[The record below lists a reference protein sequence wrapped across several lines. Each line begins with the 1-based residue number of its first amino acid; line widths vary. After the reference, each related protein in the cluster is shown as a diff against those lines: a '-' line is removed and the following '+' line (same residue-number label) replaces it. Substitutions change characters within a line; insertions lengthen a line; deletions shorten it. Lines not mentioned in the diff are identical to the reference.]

1 MIIENITRM
10 GTAILGD
17 IKSVMSGTAR
27 IEKPK
32 PVNPCSIAAMI
43 KIIEPYNMKFIL
55 DYVQH
60 PIMQI
65 NHLHKMFKTPI
76 NEFF

>member
-27 IEKPK
+27 MEKPK
-32 PVNPCSIAAMI
+32 PVNPCRIAENRKIREPMI
-43 KIIEPYNMKFIL
+43 KNSTFMKTL
-55 DYVQH
+55 KYV
-60 PIMQI
+60 M
-65 NHLHKMFKTPI
+65 KD
-76 NEFF
+76 